1 MKIITRKDWAKE
13 IGLSDP
19 NLRCDECTA
28 QELGAVAEFICE
40 GIPHFVCL
48 RCLGVAKSQ
57 LADALK
63 TCDKPSAEGS

>member
-1 MKIITRKDWAKE
+1 MAKIITRKDWAKE
-13 IGLSDP
+13 TGLDDP
-19 NLRCDECTA
+19 VLRCDECVDKK
-28 QELGAVAEFICE
+28 LDAVAEFICE

-63 TCDKPSAEGS
+63 TCDKPEAS